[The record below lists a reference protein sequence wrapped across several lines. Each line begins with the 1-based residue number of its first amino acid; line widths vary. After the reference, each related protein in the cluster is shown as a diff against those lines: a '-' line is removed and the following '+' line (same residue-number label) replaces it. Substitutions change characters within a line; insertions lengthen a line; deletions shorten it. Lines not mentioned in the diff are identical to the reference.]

1 MITPEQLSNPEV
13 EDAEQSALFAW
24 AAINRDKY
32 QMLKWLHAIPNN
44 NKHRQVATGVR
55 GGVPDILL
63 PWPSR
68 RLDYQGFPEDFK
80 YGYHGLYI
88 EMKIEKRRN
97 HKNGGCSDEQ
107 LKWIEYLLS
116 VGYQCHVCYGWQ
128 EARDR
133 ILEYLS

>member
-1 MITPEQLSNPEV
+1 MITPEQLSNPDV
-13 EDAEQSALFAW
+13 EDAEQAALFCW
-24 AAINRDKY
+24 CAINRDKY
-32 QMLKWLHAIPNN
+32 PMLKWLHAIPNN
-44 NKHRQVATGVR
+44 NKHRQIATGVR
-55 GGVPDILL
+55 AGVPDIFL
-63 PWPSR
+63 PYPIQY
-68 RLDYQGFPEDFK
+68 DYEPALF
-80 YGYHGLYI
+80 HGLYI

-97 HKNGGCSDEQ
+97 YKNGGCSDEQ